1 MKKHPEV
8 SAQLELLYR
17 DLKSSRFNNLNEVKD
32 HFAGV
37 SILNN
42 GRVVFDV
49 HGNKFR
55 VVVKFEFRHQICRVR
70 FVGTHAEYD
79 KIDANSV

>member
-1 MKKHPEV
+1 M
-8 SAQLELLYR
+8 
-17 DLKSSRFNNLNEVKD
+17 KD
-32 HFAGV
+32 HFAGF

-55 VVVKFEFRHQICRVR
+55 VVIKFEFRHQICRVR